1 MGIGD
6 SQRLQTL
13 HSKLLTA
20 LKVLDSNLSVARAIQ
35 KHYEHLERIGILRRV
50 AQNLDANAQLEVQ
63 VAKMESH
70 KQTAIVLLRQVE
82 GVANLVRLMSK
93 KLDLDNH

>member
-13 HSKLLTA
+13 RSKLLTA

-35 KHYEHLERIGILRRV
+35 KHYEHLERIGIRRQV

-93 KLDLDNH
+93 MLDLDNH

>member
-13 HSKLLTA
+13 RSKLLTA
-20 LKVLDSNLSVARAIQ
+20 LKVLDSNLSAASAIR
-35 KHYEHLERIGILRRV
+35 KHYEHLERIGIRQQV
-50 AQNLDANAQLEVQ
+50 AQNLDASAQLEVQ

-82 GVANLVRLMSK
+82 GVANLVRPMSK
-93 KLDLDNH
+93 MLDLDNH